1 MKRVILG
8 ILSLAILSQPQIC
21 SAYFT
26 TFITLPGNTLGFGDW
41 TPPNT
46 TVTVTQNGKQL
57 QVQELVTNGNF
68 SDEFQGWQTAG
79 HAKITERVAV
89 LGDSQDAS
97 PNISSISQV
106 IPNTSPTLTFTY
118 RLTGGD
124 DQESLVPVFTVSIN
138 GKAVYQTAT
147 RTESNVTI
155 PMNLSAFSE
164 PSLNIQF
171 ALEQDPNI
179 AETPHIVELSLVS
192 TTTIAINPSTQ
203 FSFSSEDKHAT
214 ATYYHLANSAQI
226 AFTHLFNLSPGPED
240 TLFTFWSEDLSQN
253 IEEAHH
259 FPLLFHE
266 YLGELGTVTTTREPN
281 GEAVIAF
288 AIPESSCCIQMIDVR
303 ISDTP
308 ITNDTNLDSLPTA
321 EISQESLHAPQQQ
334 GTDRLF
340 IDHLD
345 ETQSY
350 FIAIRAIDWYG
361 NISKPTI
368 GVL

>member
-1 MKRVILG
+1 MFTAV
-8 ILSLAILSQPQIC
+8 LAQPQIC

-26 TFITLPGNTLGFGDW
+26 TFTTLPGNTLGFGDW
-41 TPPNT
+41 TPPKT
-46 TVTVTQNGKQL
+46 TIVVTQNGKQSH
-57 QVQELVTNGNF
+57 VQELITNGNF
-68 SDEFQGWQTAG
+68 SDGLQGWQTAG
-79 HAKITERVAV
+79 HANITKGIVV

-97 PNISSISQV
+97 SNISSISQV

-124 DQESLVPVFTVSIN
+124 EQESLVPVFTVSIN
-138 GKAVYQTAT
+138 GQPVYQTAT
-147 RTESNVTI
+147 RAESDTTI
-155 PMNLSAFSE
+155 PIDLSSFSE
-164 PSLNIQF
+164 SSLNIEF
-171 ALEQDPNI
+171 LLDQDPNI
-179 AETPHIVELSLVS
+179 AETPHILELQSIT

-203 FSFSSEDKHAT
+203 FSFSFEDKHST

-226 AFTHLFNLSPGPED
+226 AFTRLFNLSPGPED
-240 TLFTFWSEDLSQN
+240 QAFTFWSEDISRN
-253 IEEAHH
+253 IEEAHRV
-259 FPLLFHE
+259 PLLFRE
-266 YLGELGTVTTTREPN
+266 YIGELGAITATREPN
-281 GEAVIAF
+281 GEAVITF
-288 AIPESSCCIQMIDVR
+288 AVSESSCCIQMIDVR

-334 GTDRLF
+334 GIEHLF

-345 ETQSY
+345 ETKSY
-350 FIAIRAIDWYG
+350 FLAIRATDNYG

>member
-1 MKRVILG
+1 MKRLIFG
-8 ILSLAILSQPQIC
+8 ILFTAVLAQPQIC
-21 SAYFT
+21 FAYFSNFT
-26 TFITLPGNTLGFGDW
+26 TLPGNTLGFGDW
-41 TPPNT
+41 TPPKT
-46 TVTVTQNGKQL
+46 IAIVTQNGKQS

-68 SDEFQGWQTAG
+68 LDEFQGWQAAG
-79 HAKITERVAV
+79 YVKITERVVV
-89 LGDSQDAS
+89 LGDSQDPS
-97 PNISSISQV
+97 FNISSITQV

-124 DQESLVPVFTVSIN
+124 EQESLVPVFTVSIN
-138 GKAVYQTAT
+138 DQPVYQTAT
-147 RTESNVTI
+147 RTENNVTI
-155 PMNLSAFSE
+155 PINLSAFSE
-164 PSLNIQF
+164 PSLNIVF
-171 ALEQDPNI
+171 ALEQDPNL
-179 AETPHIVELSLVS
+179 AESPHILELHVVT
-192 TTTIAINPSTQ
+192 TTTIAANPSAQ
-203 FSFSSEDKHAT
+203 FSFFSEDRHST

-240 TLFTFWSEDLSQN
+240 TLFTFWSEDLSHN
-253 IEEAHH
+253 IEEAHR

-266 YLGELGTVTTTREPN
+266 YLGEFGVVTTTREPN

-288 AIPESSCCIQMIDVR
+288 AVPESSCCIQMIDVR

-321 EISQESLHAPQQQ
+321 EITQESLHAPQQQ
-334 GTDRLF
+334 GTERLF

-345 ETQSY
+345 ETKSY
-350 FIAIRAIDWYG
+350 FIAIRIIDNYG